1 MFINNIPPTFLIG
14 PVEIHYYSLFF
25 AFGVVANY
33 LILTRLWKR
42 NGWSGKSL
50 DGVVVYLFFG
60 LLIGARLGHV
70 FFYNPAYYFA
80 EPIRILKI
88 WEGGLAS
95 HGAMIG
101 LIIAYALFWLKEKK
115 KQQGNGSIFWKYLDA
130 LVVPMPLTA
139 ACVRMGNFFNSEIV
153 GRATDSPLGVVFARN
168 GDTFTRHPSQ
178 LYECVLLLFVFAILL
193 LAYSK
198 KKRPNGLIV
207 FLFVGIYFL
216 GRFFLEFL
224 KEYQE
229 GLESILPWG
238 LTMGQA
244 LSIIPVLIAIGY
256 FIKIAVSKKSQ
267 SSNG

>member
-1 MFINNIPPTFLIG
+1 MFINNIPSTFVIG

-25 AFGVVANY
+25 AVGVAVNY
-33 LILTRLWKR
+33 LILTRLWKGK
-42 NGWSGKSL
+42 GWSEKSL
-50 DGVVVYLFFG
+50 DSLVVYLFFG
-60 LLIGARLGHV
+60 LLIGARLGHI

-80 EPIRILKI
+80 EPVRILKI

-115 KQQGNGSIFWKYLDA
+115 KQQGNGRIFWEYLDT

-168 GDTFTRHPSQ
+168 GENFTRHPSQ
-178 LYECVLLLFVFAILL
+178 LYECALLLFVFVILL

-207 FLFVGIYFL
+207 FLFIGIYFL

-229 GLESILPWG
+229 GLESVLPFG

-256 FIKIAVSKKSQ
+256 FIKIAVLKKAKMPRV
-267 SSNG
+267 